1 MVHLRAPIVAFG
13 AAAMLLFIPALPA
26 QTFTWGPAQ
35 NINLPAPAV
44 FSNLSAIDMN
54 GDGNTDICLSMWT
67 IDSSNRVTNFKYI
80 YVGDGLGHFGSSPIT
95 VHESKPDY
103 GFGTVQFF
111 DVNGDGFAD
120 EVYSYGGFTNSG
132 LAHPGVFA
140 VLLGDGKGN
149 FTQTTSIP
157 QELSGASNYVDA
169 PSIIAAGS
177 FRNNGRLDFATVF
190 PDPSNAGHSVLT
202 VYLND
207 GSGNF
212 HVGSTL
218 EVVSGAPL
226 NPLTGDFNGDGHL
239 DIAWP
244 DSAAEPGTNNR
255 FAIHCLNG
263 NGDGTFGPDHICYT
277 LDGPPYGAVSANLNG
292 DPKADLLVYAGPKVG
307 VSGAQARVATLLA
320 KQTGGFYWSSSVSVP
335 PGAVN
340 FGSTSIYGLPPLNLE
355 DLNGDGTL
363 DVILAGELLFAG
375 SPNGVFGSRESIAP
389 GNYNPSYFAP
399 LKKGGLPALF
409 YSANDDGDYST
420 KFTWQLNT
428 SPK

>member
-1 MVHLRAPIVAFG
+1 MLKLHLAYPVLGCAAILFSHPAFQ
-13 AAAMLLFIPALPA
+13 A
-26 QTFTWGPAQ
+26 QAFTWGPVQ
-35 NINLPAPAV
+35 SINLPARTV
-44 FSNLSAIDMN
+44 FANLSAIDMN
-54 GDGNTDICLSMWT
+54 GDGNTDICLSLWT
-67 IDSSNRVTNFKYI
+67 IDSTNTVTNFKYI
-80 YVGDGLGHFGSSPIT
+80 YVGDGLGHFASTPVM
-95 VHESKPDY
+95 VHESNPDY

-111 DVNGDGFAD
+111 DVNGDGFPD

-132 LAHPGVFA
+132 LSHPGVFA

-149 FTQTTSIP
+149 FTQSTSIP
-157 QELSGASNYVDA
+157 QELSGVSNFVDA
-169 PSIIAAGS
+169 PSILAAGS

-207 GSGNF
+207 GGGIF

-218 EVVSGAPL
+218 EVTSGAPL
-226 NPLTGDFNGDGHL
+226 NPVTGDFNGDGHL

-244 DSAAEPGTNNR
+244 DGTAEPGTGNR

-263 NGDGTFGPDHICYT
+263 DGDGTFGADHICYT
-277 LDGPPYGAVSANLNG
+277 LDGPPFGIFSASLNG

-307 VSGAQARVATLLA
+307 VKGAQSRVATLLA
-320 KQTGGFYWSSSVSVP
+320 RQTGGFYWSSSVSLA
-335 PGAVN
+335 PGTVN
-340 FGSTSIYGLPPLNLE
+340 FGSTSINGLPPLNLE

-363 DVILAGELLFAG
+363 DMILGGEVLFAG
-375 SPNGVFGSRESIAP
+375 SANGVFGSRESIAP
-389 GNYNPSYFAP
+389 GNFNPSYFAP

-409 YSANDDGDYST
+409 YSTNDNGDFST
-420 KFTWQLNT
+420 KFSWQLNT